1 MQHTVHKAPCST
13 LCTQH
18 HAAHCAHCTQITL
31 VGLLGNLD
39 GAGAAATP
47 TTVAG
52 TGTNEVLTNEGL
64 TNEPADRKSGASAA
78 RLAQHAL

>member
-1 MQHTVHKAPCST
+1 M
-13 LCTQH
+13 
-18 HAAHCAHCTQITL
+18 
-31 VGLLGNLD
+31 GNLD

-64 TNEPADRKSGASAA
+64 TNEGLTNEGLTNEPADRKSGASAA

>member
-1 MQHTVHKAPCST
+1 M
-13 LCTQH
+13 
-18 HAAHCAHCTQITL
+18 
-31 VGLLGNLD
+31 GNLD

-64 TNEPADRKSGASAA
+64 TNEGLTNEPADRKSGASAA